1 MTTESLLLIAVTFAL
16 VLFVLVI
23 RIREQRSAASYM
35 SERLLTLMIK
45 QSLIPIRKSLDQ
57 LAAISR
63 QPYSI
68 PLALQRFANIEE
80 SSFEG
85 MQVFTFTGS
94 KKNKTMLFLHGGAY
108 VEQPYFAHWF
118 FLQRLAKLSSCTIV
132 VPIYPKAPHQGAR
145 DVLPLLCRF
154 AASFPDEHLVLGG
167 DSAGGGLALALA
179 QVLGA
184 EQHLPFSHLI
194 LISPWLDIE
203 LTHIGIDYLAARDP
217 MLDRDTLVM
226 YGKAWKQELS
236 GQDYRVSPLYGSL
249 KELCPITLFVG
260 THELFL
266 ADARAL
272 RAKAKQE
279 GAILEYHEGRKMN
292 HDYPLFPIPEA
303 NRVIMRIA
311 RLIGEEV

>member
-1 MTTESLLLIAVTFAL
+1 MTMGSLLLVAAILAL
-16 VLFVLVI
+16 VLFVLII

-45 QSLIPIRKSLDQ
+45 QSLIPIHKGLDQ
-57 LAAISR
+57 LAVLTS
-63 QPYSI
+63 QPYTL

-85 MQVFTFTGS
+85 MQVFTLGEGKT
-94 KKNKTMLFLHGGAY
+94 NKTMLFLHGGAY

-118 FLQRLAKLSSCTIV
+118 FLQRLAKLSSCTII
-132 VPIYPKAPHQGAR
+132 VPIYPKAPHQGASE
-145 DVLPLLCRF
+145 VIPLLCRF
-154 AASFPDEHLVLGG
+154 ASSLPGEHLVLGG

-179 QVLGA
+179 QVLSS
-184 EQHLPFSHLI
+184 EQRLPFSHLI

-203 LTHIGIDYLAARDP
+203 LNHIGIDYLAERDP
-217 MLDRDTLVM
+217 MLDRDMLLV
-226 YGKAWKQELS
+226 YGRAWRKELAGTDS
-236 GQDYRVSPLYGSL
+236 RVSPLYGSL
-249 KELCPITLFVG
+249 KNLCPITFFVG

-266 ADARAL
+266 ADARSF
-272 RAKAKQE
+272 RAKAKRE
-279 GAILEYHEGRKMN
+279 GAILEYHEGKKMN